1 MKNSLIIGSIFAG
14 NGGNDNKNS
23 IPTLTWYT
31 DNEGT
36 TLTLGVDLST
46 AKLVEIYRD
55 GLLQQEDVDYTI
67 NKNVITFMEALSS
80 STKIAIK
87 VYGKTGSISI
97 EVVSDIDGNLII
109 ERAGMEIVSDA
120 DGNVE
125 LNDVQVSS
133 DINGNLILK

>member
-14 NGGNDNKNS
+14 NGGNNNKNS

-67 NKNVITFMEALSS
+67 NKNVITFTEALLS

-97 EVVSDIDGNLII
+97 EVISDTNGNLIV
-109 ERAGMEIVSDA
+109 ERAGMEVVSDT
-120 DGNVE
+120 DGNIE

-133 DINGNLILK
+133 DTNGNLILN